1 MCKDKCLC
9 DTEQKTMEG
18 IFINYATDITVLP
31 VAALA
36 PIATI
41 VALAAVIYIV
51 VIAYSKS
58 KAIDAKETIEAIDQ
72 KGLTKS
78 LNNGLV

>member
-18 IFINYATDITVLP
+18 IFINYATDTTVLP

-36 PIATI
+36 PITTI

-51 VIAYSKS
+51 VIAYF
-58 KAIDAKETIEAIDQ
+58 
-72 KGLTKS
+72 
-78 LNNGLV
+78 